1 LKKISYPW
9 LEGEAEAL
17 LALRERLPH
26 ALLLVGPPGIGKRA
40 LAEYFAQSLLCESPA
55 GGGYPCGACGGCRWF
70 GDGNHPDYRAVIPE
84 ILQPDPEPGP
94 DGEVETGADAGAPK
108 SKAAPSKV
116 IKIGQI
122 RALDGFFN
130 VGTHR
135 AGRRLLLLYPADTLN
150 TDAGNAL
157 LKVLEEPPP
166 ATHFLLVTSR
176 LSDMLPTIRS
186 RCTRIH
192 INRPDTVVSTDWL
205 RAQGVADPSSA
216 LAEAG
221 GAPLYAVDEDPAAD
235 LHDVLMSALC
245 AGRPVDPVVLA
256 EKCEKA
262 GAPKLVLWLSRW
274 VSDVLRSGS
283 GGEVRYHPKNAA
295 AIAALARST
304 SVSALQAYYR
314 RLMRQ
319 RRVAEHTLNSR
330 LYAEDLLIDYAR
342 VIAPRN

>member
-1 LKKISYPW
+1 M
-9 LEGEAEAL
+9 

-55 GGGYPCGACGGCRWF
+55 ADGHPCGECGGCRWF
-70 GDGNHPDYRAVIPE
+70 ADGNHPDYRAVIPE
-84 ILQPDPEPGP
+84 ILQPDPDPGP
-94 DGEVETGADAGAPK
+94 DSEVGTGAEAGASK
-108 SKAAPSKV
+108 SKTAPSKV

-135 AGRRLLLLYPADTLN
+135 SGRRLLMLYPADTLN

-192 INRPDTVVSTDWL
+192 VQRPDTAITLDWL
-205 RAQGVADPSSA
+205 RAQGVADPLSA
-216 LAEAG
+216 LAESG
-221 GAPLYAVDEDPAAD
+221 GAPLHAVDTDPAAD
-235 LHDVLMSALC
+235 LHEMLMCALC
-245 AGRPVDPVVLA
+245 AARPLDPVVLA

-262 GAPKLVLWLSRW
+262 GAPKIVLWLSRW
-274 VSDVLRSGS
+274 VSDVLRCGS
-283 GGEVRYHPKNAA
+283 GGEVRYHPKHAA
-295 AIAALARST
+295 AIATLARTT
-304 SVSALQAYYR
+304 SVPALQGYYR

-319 RRVAEHTLNSR
+319 RRVAEHPLNSR